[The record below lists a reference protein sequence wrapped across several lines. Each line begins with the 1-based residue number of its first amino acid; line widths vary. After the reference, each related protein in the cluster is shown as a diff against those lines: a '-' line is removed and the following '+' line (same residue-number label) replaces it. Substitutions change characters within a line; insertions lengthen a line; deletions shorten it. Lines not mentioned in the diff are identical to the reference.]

1 MCRRSKIRSSF
12 TVQCATVCRDR
23 VSLKVRKI
31 KLLSLIL
38 ISLAIALWFNLHSS
52 TPSIPTVAS
61 SAPKTIRYFERTLP
75 QSIAHIL
82 LIPANSRFLVTPAL
96 SQKVATVE
104 EFAQKHRAVAI
115 LNAGFFDPVNQKSTS
130 YIVLQ
135 GKLVANPKENE
146 RLVNNPNLKPYLS
159 QIFNRT
165 EFRRYLCGQTISY
178 SIALHS
184 ESPPAGCQLVD
195 AIGAGPR
202 LLPELT
208 LVKEGFVDIA
218 NKRDALGSNQ
228 PNARTAVGITR
239 DGSVVLVMVAQKP
252 SAPANGVSLPAL
264 ADLMKTLGADKA
276 MNLDGGSSSS
286 LYYNGKTFYGKVDLE
301 GNSIKRPVKS
311 VLLVQEN

>member
-1 MCRRSKIRSSF
+1 M
-12 TVQCATVCRDR
+12 
-23 VSLKVRKI
+23 RKI
-31 KLLSLIL
+31 KLLALIL
-38 ISLAIALWFNLHSS
+38 ISLAMVLWFNLRSS
-52 TPSIPTVAS
+52 TPSISTVAS
-61 SAPKTIRYFERTLP
+61 SPPKTIRYFERTLP

-130 YIVLQ
+130 YVVIQ
-135 GKLVANPKENE
+135 GKLVANSKENE
-146 RLVNNPNLKPYLS
+146 RLVNNPNLKPYLG

-165 EFRRYLCGQTISY
+165 EFRRYLCGQTLRY
-178 SIALHS
+178 DIALHS
-184 ESPPAGCQLVD
+184 QSPPAGCQLVD

-208 LVKEGFVDIA
+208 SVQEGFVDNA

-228 PNARTAVGITR
+228 PNARTAVGITL
-239 DGSVVLVMVAQKP
+239 DGSVVLVMVAQKS
-252 SAPANGVSLPAL
+252 SAPANSGVSLPAL
-264 ADLMKTLGADKA
+264 ADFMKTLGADKA

-286 LYYNGKTFYGKVDLE
+286 LYYKGKTFYGKVDLE
-301 GNSIKRPVKS
+301 GNSIKRRVKS

>member
-1 MCRRSKIRSSF
+1 M
-12 TVQCATVCRDR
+12 
-23 VSLKVRKI
+23 SLNVRKI
-31 KLLSLIL
+31 KLLALIL
-38 ISLAIALWFNLHSS
+38 ISLAMALWFNLRSS
-52 TPSIPTVAS
+52 IPSIPTVAS
-61 SAPKTIRYFERTLP
+61 SPPKTIRYFERTLP

-96 SQKVATVE
+96 SEKVATVE

-115 LNAGFFDPVNQKSTS
+115 MNAGFFDPANQKTTS
-130 YIVLQ
+130 YIVRQ
-135 GKLVANPKENE
+135 GKLLADPKENE
-146 RLVNNPNLKPYLS
+146 RLVNNPNLKPYLG
-159 QIFNRT
+159 QILNRS

-178 SIALHS
+178 STALHS
-184 ESPPAGCQLVD
+184 KSPPAGCQLID
-195 AIGAGPR
+195 AIGAGPS

-208 LVKEGFVDIA
+208 LAKEGFVDNA

-239 DGSVVLVMVAQKP
+239 DGSVVLVMVAQNP
-252 SAPANGVSLPAL
+252 SAPANSGVSLPAL
-264 ADLMKTLGADKA
+264 ADFMKTLGADKA

>member
-1 MCRRSKIRSSF
+1 M
-12 TVQCATVCRDR
+12 
-23 VSLKVRKI
+23 RKI
-31 KLLSLIL
+31 KLLGLVL
-38 ISLAIALWFNLHSS
+38 ISLAMVLWLNFRFS

-61 SAPKTIRYFERTLP
+61 SPPKTIRYFERTLP

-82 LIPANSRFLVTPAL
+82 LIPANSKFLVTPAL

-104 EFAQKHRAVAI
+104 EFAEKHRALAI
-115 LNAGFFDPVNQKSTS
+115 LNAGFFDPANQKSTS
-130 YIVLQ
+130 YVILQ

-146 RLVNNPNLKPYLS
+146 RLVNNPNLKSYLS

-165 EFRRYLCGQTISY
+165 EFRRYSCGKTVRY
-178 SIALHS
+178 DIALHNAS
-184 ESPPAGCQLVD
+184 QPAGCRLVD

-208 LVKEGFVDIA
+208 LEKEGFVDNA

-228 PNARTAVGITR
+228 PNARTTVGITP

-252 SAPANGVSLPAL
+252 SAPGNGISLPAL
-264 ADLMKTLGADKA
+264 ADFMKTLGADKA

-301 GNSIKRPVKS
+301 GNPIK
-311 VLLVQEN
+311 

>member
-1 MCRRSKIRSSF
+1 M
-12 TVQCATVCRDR
+12 T
-23 VSLKVRKI
+23 LKVRKI
-31 KLLSLIL
+31 KLLGLIL
-38 ISLAIALWFNLHSS
+38 ISLAMVLWFNLRSS
-52 TPSIPTVAS
+52 TPSIPTIAS
-61 SAPKTIRYFERTLP
+61 SSPKTIRYFERTLP

-96 SQKVATVE
+96 SEKVATVE

-115 LNAGFFDPVNQKSTS
+115 LNAGFFDPANQKSTS
-130 YIVLQ
+130 YIVIQ

-165 EFRRYLCGQTISY
+165 EFRRYLCGQTIRY
-178 SIALHS
+178 SIAVHS

-208 LVKEGFVDIA
+208 LVKEGFVDNA

-252 SAPANGVSLPAL
+252 SVPANSGVSLPAL
-264 ADLMKTLGADKA
+264 ADLMKTFGADKA

-301 GNSIKRPVKS
+301 GNPIKRPVKS